1 MGASWEPLG
10 GLLEASWKPCGS
22 FWRLDCPKSAQEA
35 PKRRP
40 RGVQEA
46 PRGAQR
52 GTREGPKS
60 LQKASLSFRWS
71 KLCLKLSTVR
81 SMLFS
86 TQFSTRFSTFLLLIL
101 YCILVWFTD
110 PLPIAITFFA
120 RRCDMRF
127 VSYFTSRKA
136 CRSLREQHEN
146 IKKTQTNI
154 RKTSSQN
161 TRCADTHKYHIFSR
175 ILIDLASTLKPKSIK
190 IQPQTRPKA
199 NLTPKSTLQRRSRWQ
214 KQAKTL
220 PRGRQ
225 EASNSEKGTP
235 RTPG

>member
-10 GLLEASWKPCGS
+10 GLLEVSWKPCGS

-35 PKRRP
+35 PKRHPGGAQEAPKRRP

-46 PRGAQR
+46 PRGAQEAPERAPRASKRPPR
-52 GTREGPKS
+52 G
-60 LQKASLSFRWS
+60 
-71 KLCLKLSTVR
+71 
-81 SMLFS
+81 LFGFPLEQIIS
-86 TQFSTRFSTFLLLIL
+86 QIIDCKINVVFYRVFDTIFNFFVVIL
-101 YCILVWFTD
+101 YCIMVWFTD

-161 TRCADTHKYHIFSR
+161 THCADTHKYHIFS
-175 ILIDLASTLKPKSIK
+175 
-190 IQPQTRPKA
+190 
-199 NLTPKSTLQRRSRWQ
+199 
-214 KQAKTL
+214 
-220 PRGRQ
+220 
-225 EASNSEKGTP
+225 
-235 RTPG
+235 

>member
-1 MGASWEPLG
+1 M
-10 GLLEASWKPCGS
+10 EASWKPCGS
-22 FWRLDCPKSAQEA
+22 FWRFDCPKSAQEA

-40 RGVQEA
+40 GGAQEA
-46 PRGAQR
+46 PKRRPRGPKRRPR

-60 LQKASLSFRWS
+60 LQEASKRPPRGLFGSPLEQIISQIIDCKINVVFY
-71 KLCLKLSTVR
+71 TV
-81 SMLFS
+81 FD
-86 TQFSTRFSTFLLLIL
+86 TIFNFLLLIL

-175 ILIDLASTLKPKSIK
+175 ILVDLASTLKPKSIK

-199 NLTPKSTLQRRSRWQ
+199 NLTPKSTLQRRS
-214 KQAKTL
+214 
-220 PRGRQ
+220 
-225 EASNSEKGTP
+225 
-235 RTPG
+235 

>member
-1 MGASWEPLG
+1 VGAFGASIAPR
-10 GLLEASWKPCGS
+10 A
-22 FWRLDCPKSAQEA
+22 PKRRPRGAQEA

-46 PRGAQR
+46 PRGAQEAPERAPRASKRPPR
-52 GTREGPKS
+52 GLFGSPLEQIISQIIDCKINVV
-60 LQKASLSFRWS
+60 FY
-71 KLCLKLSTVR
+71 TV
-81 SMLFS
+81 FD
-86 TQFSTRFSTFLLLIL
+86 TIFNFFLLIL
-101 YCILVWFTD
+101 YCIFVWFTD

-175 ILIDLASTLKPKSIK
+175 VLVDLASTLKPKSTK
-190 IQPQTRPKA
+190 ILPQTRPKG
-199 NLTPKSTLQRRSRWQ
+199 NLPPKSTLQHRS
-214 KQAKTL
+214 
-220 PRGRQ
+220 
-225 EASNSEKGTP
+225 
-235 RTPG
+235 

>member
-1 MGASWEPLG
+1 MGTSWELSGASWEPLG
-10 GLLEASWKPCGS
+10 SLSGASWRPLGS
-22 FWRLDCPKSAQEA
+22 LVGAFGASIAPRAPKRRPRGAQEA

-46 PRGAQR
+46 PRGAQEAPERAPRASKRPPR
-52 GTREGPKS
+52 GLFGSPLEQIISQIIDCKINVV
-60 LQKASLSFRWS
+60 FY
-71 KLCLKLSTVR
+71 TV
-81 SMLFS
+81 FD
-86 TQFSTRFSTFLLLIL
+86 TIFYFFLLIL

-175 ILIDLASTLKPKSIK
+175 ILVDLASTLKPKSIK

-199 NLTPKSTLQRRSRWQ
+199 NLTPKSTLQRRS
-214 KQAKTL
+214 
-220 PRGRQ
+220 
-225 EASNSEKGTP
+225 
-235 RTPG
+235 

>member
-1 MGASWEPLG
+1 MEALWELLAPRLPQERPRGAQEAPRRRPRG
-10 GLLEASWKPCGS
+10 AQEASKRP
-22 FWRLDCPKSAQEA
+22 QEA
-35 PKRRP
+35 PKRHP
-40 RGVQEA
+40 RGPQEP
-46 PRGAQR
+46 PRGLFGSPLEQIISQIIDC
-52 GTREGPKS
+52 KINVV
-60 LQKASLSFRWS
+60 FY
-71 KLCLKLSTVR
+71 TV
-81 SMLFS
+81 FD
-86 TQFSTRFSTFLLLIL
+86 TIFYFFLLIL

-161 TRCADTHKYHIFSR
+161 TRCADTHKYHIFSL
-175 ILIDLASTLKPKSIK
+175 ILVYLASTLKPKSIK

-199 NLTPKSTLQRRSRWQ
+199 NLTPKSTLQRRS
-214 KQAKTL
+214 
-220 PRGRQ
+220 
-225 EASNSEKGTP
+225 
-235 RTPG
+235 